1 MKTIEV
7 YLDDHSDEFI
17 RKMIATGDYADD
29 SDVVCEALALLEEEE
44 KISDIPLTLTP
55 KACLGTALTDT
66 GISDMDLFVEDER
79 NRKFCSAYTILER
92 RMNGAGYITDK
103 NGETHHD
110 SDSEK
115 PIDIFTRTI
124 RGFYPNTS
132 NEQLD
137 AAWDLFVY
145 HMERQGNLGKMQ

>member
-7 YLDDHSDEFI
+7 NLDEHFEEFI
-17 RKMIATGDYADD
+17 KKMIATGEYTDE
-29 SDVVCEALALLEEEE
+29 SDVVCEALGLLEEEE
-44 KISDIPLTLTP
+44 DLSDVPLALTP

-66 GISDMDLFVEDER
+66 GISDMEMFVDDER

-145 HMERQGNLGKMQ
+145 HMERQGNLGKM